1 MTALR
6 RIASAVVMAAAVAA
20 PAWAND
26 ERLKDAAAVLTEM
39 TATSDKGIP
48 AALLSKAQCLVII
61 PSVKKAALGFG
72 GQYGRGYIACRK
84 GGGWSAPAAVRVE
97 GGSIGLQIGVSGT
110 DVIMAVMR
118 DRGIDRLLSNQ
129 FTVGV
134 DSAVAAGPVGRQAS
148 AQTDATITAEIL
160 AWSRAKGA
168 YAGISLQGSTLR
180 DDDGENRELYGR
192 DISNKEIVQS
202 DIAAPPA
209 AAPLMK
215 ALGAIKE
222 P

>member
-1 MTALR
+1 MRAAQIL
-6 RIASAVVMAAAVAA
+6 VMAAMVALVPSA
-20 PAWAND
+20 ARAND
-26 ERLKDAAAVLTEM
+26 DRLKDAATVLTEM
-39 TATSDKGIP
+39 SATSDNGIP
-48 AALLSKAQCLVII
+48 ASLLSKAQCLVIV

-84 GGGWSAPAAVRVE
+84 AGGWSAPAAVRVE

-118 DRGIDRLLSNQ
+118 ERGIERLLSSK

-180 DDDGENRELYGR
+180 EDNAENKELYGKELPNK
-192 DISNKEIVQS
+192 DIVLGSM
-202 DIAAPPA
+202 APPA
-209 AAPLMK
+209 SAAPLLQ
-215 ALGAIKE
+215 ALAAIK
-222 P
+222 